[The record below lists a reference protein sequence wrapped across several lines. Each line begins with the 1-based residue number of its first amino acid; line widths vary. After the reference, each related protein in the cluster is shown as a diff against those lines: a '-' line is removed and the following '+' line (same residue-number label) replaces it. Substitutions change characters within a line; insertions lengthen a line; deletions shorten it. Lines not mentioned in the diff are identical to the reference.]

1 MYYTKQEV
9 LKKINENP
17 DCASEFLLTNHSIF
31 MEDIS
36 WAIEETNRSF
46 QRHKMP
52 MQVVDIQIKQPDKLL
67 WKLVTP

>member
-9 LKKINENP
+9 LKKINGNP

-31 MEDIS
+31 MEDIE

-52 MQVVDIQIKQPDKLL
+52 MQVVDIQIKQPDELL
-67 WKLVTP
+67 WKLATP